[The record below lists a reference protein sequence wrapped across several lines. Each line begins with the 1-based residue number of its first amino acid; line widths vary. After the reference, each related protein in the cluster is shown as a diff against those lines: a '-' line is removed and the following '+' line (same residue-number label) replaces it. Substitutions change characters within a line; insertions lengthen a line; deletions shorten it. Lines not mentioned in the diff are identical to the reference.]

1 MLFSAVTLVL
11 IALVSL
17 FSFLLL
23 VDTKMVVPGSFGGV
37 LSVPLLGRQA
47 NTIPSDIGGAIYGK
61 WMRRAILFSIIIS
74 QLGFVA
80 AYTIFVAENL
90 QVSRFSSAFCQMEF
104 I

>member
-1 MLFSAVTLVL
+1 
-11 IALVSL
+11 
-17 FSFLLL
+17 
-23 VDTKMVVPGSFGGV
+23 MVVPGSFGGV
-37 LSVPLLGRQA
+37 SSVPLLLGRQVD
-47 NTIPSDIGGAIYGK
+47 TIPSDIGGAIYGK

-90 QVSRFSSAFCQMEF
+90 QVSRFRSASWQMEF

>member
-11 IALVSL
+11 IALISL

-23 VDTKMVVPGSFGGV
+23 VETKSVVPGSFG
-37 LSVPLLGRQA
+37 
-47 NTIPSDIGGAIYGK
+47 DIGGAIYGK
-61 WMRRAILFSIIIS
+61 WMRRAILTSVVVS

-90 QVSRFSSAFCQMEF
+90 QVRMLRVCLHDC
-104 I
+104 

>member
-11 IALVSL
+11 IALISL

-23 VDTKMVVPGSFGGV
+23 VDTKKVVPGSFGGNV
-37 LSVPLLGRQA
+37 RLDVSILFSYSSFV
-47 NTIPSDIGGAIYGK
+47 DIGGAIYGK
-61 WMRRAILFSIIIS
+61 WMRRAILTSIVIS

-90 QVSRFSSAFCQMEF
+90 QVWIQ
-104 I
+104 